1 MSAQIIDGK
10 YVAEQFRESLR
21 PRIAGVIAQRGYAPG
36 LAVLL
41 VGDDPASHVYV
52 RNKEKAAINIGMVS
66 RIVRLPHTA
75 SQHQVEAAVDALNA
89 DSHID
94 AFIVQLPLP
103 KGLDE
108 AAILQRVHPDKD
120 ADGLHPHN
128 LGRLLCG
135 IPGPRPC
142 TPAGVMALLA
152 HAGVSL
158 VGKRAVVVGRSNIVG
173 KPMGLLL
180 LAAHATVTLCHSRT
194 QHLQEE
200 IMRADVVIGAVGIPE
215 MIKGAWIARGA
226 AVIDV
231 GINRRDDG
239 TLVGDVEFAAAA
251 QRASVITP
259 VPGGVGPMTIAML
272 MGNCVEMAE
281 NISRHEKR

>member
-1 MSAQIIDGK
+1 MTAQIIDGK
-10 YVAEQFRESLR
+10 QLAEHVRNSLR
-21 PRIAGVIAQRGYAPG
+21 SRIVAVTQRRGFAPG

-52 RNKEKAAINIGMVS
+52 RNKEKAALGMGMVS
-66 RIVRLPHTA
+66 RVVRLPHDAT
-75 SQHQVEAAVDALNA
+75 QYQVEVAVDALNA
-89 DSHID
+89 DPHID

-135 IPGPRPC
+135 ISGPRPC
-142 TPAGVMALLA
+142 TPAGVMALLE
-152 HAGVSL
+152 HGGVAL
-158 VGKRAVVVGRSNIVG
+158 AGKRAVVVGRSNIVG
-173 KPMGLLL
+173 KPMALML
-180 LAAHATVTLCHSRT
+180 LAAHATVTVCHSRT
-194 QHLQEE
+194 RDVAEE
-200 IMRADVVIGAVGIPE
+200 IMRADVVVGAVGIPN
-215 MIKGAWIARGA
+215 MIKGAWIAPGA

-231 GINRRDDG
+231 GINRGADG
-239 TLVGDVEFAAAA
+239 RLVGDVEYAVASE
-251 QRASVITP
+251 RASVITP

-272 MGNCVEMAE
+272 MRNCVEMAE
-281 NISRHEKR
+281 